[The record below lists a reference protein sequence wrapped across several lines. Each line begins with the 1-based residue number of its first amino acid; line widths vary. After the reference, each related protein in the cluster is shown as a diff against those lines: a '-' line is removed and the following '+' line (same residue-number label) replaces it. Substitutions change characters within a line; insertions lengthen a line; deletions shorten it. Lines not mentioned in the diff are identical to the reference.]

1 LCGFSEGYMI
11 GRTQE
16 IGIMLQLLAS
26 DKSEMLA
33 IIGRRRVGK
42 TYLINQVYKDNM
54 LFDFTGTQFSER
66 STQLEK
72 FAVKLAEYY
81 GESLPLQVPQNWFQA
96 FEMLKKLILS
106 KKKKTKKP
114 VIFFDELPWID
125 THRSGFVKEL
135 GYWWNDWASKQNLVV
150 VICGSAASWM
160 IKKIINHKG
169 GLHNRVTERIALQP
183 FTLAETRSFL
193 HSKKVKMTDY
203 QILQVYMVTGG
214 VPHYLNDI
222 LPNETAIQTIDRM
235 CFSRNGLL
243 RNEFKNLY
251 AALFDHPENH
261 IAVIRA
267 LASKQSGL
275 SRNDISQITKIAPGG
290 GLTKVLEELEASS
303 FIKQIPP
310 LYKKKKDTLY
320 RLIDEYSL
328 FYLKFIE
335 KQHAVEAN
343 IWTQL
348 SQSQSYKTWSGY
360 AFENVCMQHVEAI
373 KYTLGISGIYTE
385 TASYLHT
392 KTEDEPGFQ
401 IDMLIDRADNALH
414 ICEMKYYADE
424 VIVTQEMATTLRKRR
439 EAFRR
444 TTNSKKMLLNTL
456 VTTYGVAQNKW
467 SLDQVDNTITA
478 ADLFEIEKF

>member
-1 LCGFSEGYMI
+1 
-11 GRTQE
+11 
-16 IGIMLQLLAS
+16 
-26 DKSEMLA
+26 
-33 IIGRRRVGK
+33 
-42 TYLINQVYKDNM
+42 
-54 LFDFTGTQFSER
+54 
-66 STQLEK
+66 
-72 FAVKLAEYY
+72 
-81 GESLPLQVPQNWFQA
+81 
-96 FEMLKKLILS
+96 
-106 KKKKTKKP
+106 
-114 VIFFDELPWID
+114 
-125 THRSGFVKEL
+125 
-135 GYWWNDWASKQNLVV
+135 
-150 VICGSAASWM
+150 
-160 IKKIINHKG
+160 
-169 GLHNRVTERIALQP
+169 LHNRVTERIALQP

-335 KQHAVEAN
+335 KQQAVEAN
-343 IWTQL
+343 IWTQR
-348 SQSQSYKTWSGY
+348 
-360 AFENVCMQHVEAI
+360 AVE
-373 KYTLGISGIYTE
+373 S
-385 TASYLHT
+385 S
-392 KTEDEPGFQ
+392 
-401 IDMLIDRADNALH
+401 
-414 ICEMKYYADE
+414 C
-424 VIVTQEMATTLRKRR
+424 
-439 EAFRR
+439 
-444 TTNSKKMLLNTL
+444 
-456 VTTYGVAQNKW
+456 
-467 SLDQVDNTITA
+467 
-478 ADLFEIEKF
+478 